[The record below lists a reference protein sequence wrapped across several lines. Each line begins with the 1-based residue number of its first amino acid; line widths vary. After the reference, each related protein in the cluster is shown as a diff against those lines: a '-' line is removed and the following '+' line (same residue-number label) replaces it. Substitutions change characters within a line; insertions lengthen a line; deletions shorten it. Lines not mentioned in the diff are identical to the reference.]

1 VGLDTTHDCWVGS
14 YTHFGMWRQELAR
27 AAGYTLKQQA
37 DVPWPTIELP
47 QDLFTKE
54 SYMGD
59 WGNGPAVE
67 DPLLYLLV
75 HSDGE
80 GVIHPEQGRHLAARL
95 EQLLPALTV
104 DGANESAARYE
115 QLLPG
120 LTIERLTQEWLEDK
134 TKRFIKGLR
143 AAADAGEDVLFF

>member
-1 VGLDTTHDCWVGS
+1 MGLDTTHDCWVGS
-14 YTHFGMWRQELAR
+14 YTHFGMWRQEVAR
-27 AAGYTLKQQA
+27 AAGYTLKQRP
-37 DVPWPTIELP
+37 DVPWATIDLP
-47 QDLFTKE
+47 NFFTRE
-54 SYMGD
+54 NSMGD
-59 WGNGPAVE
+59 WSNGPPVE

-75 HSDGE
+75 HSDVE

-104 DGANESAARYE
+104 DGANKSRYE

-134 TKRFIKGLR
+134 TKRFIAGLR
-143 AAADAGEDVLFF
+143 VAAEAGEDVKFF